1 MMFFVVSKLGGFFL
15 HPLNFIALLLAI
27 GTVALLLHRRRLAL
41 GFSSV
46 AFVVLALSI
55 WSDIGV
61 LLVQPL
67 EARFQRPANLPQDV
81 KGIILLGGAFE
92 GGVNR
97 ARHGYELNA
106 AADRVIETLKLARLY
121 PQAKILV
128 SGGNGSLVRDE
139 MPDAVAAPKLFAA
152 MGISA
157 DRLILEGRSRN
168 TYQNAV
174 FSKALAKPKP
184 GDVWVLVT
192 SAFHMPRS
200 VGIFRKVGFPVIP
213 WPSDYRT
220 SGDEQFGFSHDDPQ
234 TSVGTLSLAVHEWI
248 GLLGYRMT
256 GRTNA
261 LFPAPD

>member
-1 MMFFVVSKLGGFFL
+1 MFFAITKIFGFFL
-15 HPLNFIALLLAI
+15 QPLNFIALLFAI
-27 GTVALLLHRRRLAL
+27 GIVALVLRRRRTALAFSCVAFAALALAVWSDAGALLL
-41 GFSSV
+41 
-46 AFVVLALSI
+46 
-55 WSDIGV
+55 
-61 LLVQPL
+61 QPL
-67 EARFQRPANLPQDV
+67 EARFQRPANLPRDV

-97 ARHGYELNA
+97 VRHGYELNA

-139 MPDAVAAPKLFAA
+139 MPDADIAPKLFAA
-152 MGISA
+152 MGIPA
-157 DRLILEGRSRN
+157 DRLILEDRSRN

-174 FSKALAKPKP
+174 FSKELAKPKP
-184 GDVWVLVT
+184 GDTWVLVT

-200 VGIFRKVGFPVIP
+200 VGIFRKAGFPVIP

-220 SGDEQFGFSHDDPQ
+220 LGNEEFGFSHGDPQ
-234 TSVGTLSLAVHEWI
+234 SSAGMLSLALHEWV

-256 GRTNA
+256 GRIGA